1 MKKGLEKT
9 YQVRFYDGTE
19 GMIRK
24 SETHRVEPERFENIV
39 DFILQLEQRW
49 IDENVIARD
58 DKTGVY
64 KIGKPNAKSKNMNYS
79 VDLGTVKDRIGSG
92 HEYLIEWANQENK
105 QTCSIQHLVSLI
117 QHRKKNEKSPKFWLR
132 KFFSVFMLI
141 SGKF

>member
-64 KIGKPNAKSKNMNYS
+64 KIGKPTQN
-79 VDLGTVKDRIGSG
+79 
-92 HEYLIEWANQENK
+92 
-105 QTCSIQHLVSLI
+105 
-117 QHRKKNEKSPKFWLR
+117 RKTRVIDYNL
-132 KFFSVFMLI
+132 
-141 SGKF
+141 

>member
-1 MKKGLEKT
+1 MHATYAPGVIVKKGLEKT

-64 KIGKPNAKSKNMNYS
+64 KIGKPLAKY
-79 VDLGTVKDRIGSG
+79 LGP
-92 HEYLIEWANQENK
+92 H
-105 QTCSIQHLVSLI
+105 
-117 QHRKKNEKSPKFWLR
+117 SPI
-132 KFFSVFMLI
+132 I
-141 SGKF
+141 SRYGQG